1 MIIDHSLVSPED
13 IKAAVEVAINSQYT
27 DLASLTILVFD
38 WMLTFPSEV
47 ELVWGSKWSAMTILY
62 FLTRYIPFVYL
73 PANTRYIFNE
83 GFTLSECKMLYSTVS
98 SLFWIGI
105 LFAQLILTI
114 RTWVIWGKSKKLAYW
129 LFGLYGSVC
138 IIIVTLSTFH
148 LEGTLHGPGETYSNS
163 CDATTQKSS
172 RCLGAAL
179 TILAAYET
187 VILTLIVVR
196 GLSSHWPMGRS
207 RLVKTIYCDGIRF
220 YIYLFALGITNL
232 VLIFR
237 LPEYMTI
244 SLMLEGACY
253 SVLSCRVILHIRQEF
268 EETLEVD
275 SEGAILGY

>member
-129 LFGLYGSVC
+129 LFGLYGS
-138 IIIVTLSTFH
+138 
-148 LEGTLHGPGETYSNS
+148 GTLHGPGETYSNS

-187 VILTLIVVR
+187 GALAKSTFTPDSIND
-196 GLSSHWPMGRS
+196 GL
-207 RLVKTIYCDGIRF
+207 GIRF
-220 YIYLFALGITNL
+220 YIYLFETTQAFDFTSTRHHQSG
-232 VLIFR
+232 
-237 LPEYMTI
+237 PYI
-244 SLMLEGACY
+244 SPP
-253 SVLSCRVILHIRQEF
+253 RVYDDFIDVGPP
-268 EETLEVD
+268 EVD
-275 SEGAILGY
+275 QIVQSSKKLSKSTLKELYWGIEPSCILNRLSHTMTWYLQ

>member
-1 MIIDHSLVSPED
+1 MSKV
-13 IKAAVEVAINSQYT
+13 
-27 DLASLTILVFD
+27 ASLTILVFD

-47 ELVWGSKWSAMTILY
+47 ELVWGSKWSAITILY

-83 GFTLSECKMLYSTVS
+83 GFTLTECKMLYSTVS

-105 LFAQLILTI
+105 LLAQLILTI

-129 LFGLYGSVC
+129 LFGLYGS
-138 IIIVTLSTFH
+138 
-148 LEGTLHGPGETYSNS
+148 GTLHGPGETYSNS
-163 CDATTQKSS
+163 CDATTRKSTK
-172 RCLGAAL
+172 CLGASL

-220 YIYLFALGITNL
+220 YIYLFARVYDDFIDVGPPEADQIDQSSKKLSKSTLKELYWGIEPSCILN
-232 VLIFR
+232 R
-237 LPEYMTI
+237 LSHTMTWY
-244 SLMLEGACY
+244 L
-253 SVLSCRVILHIRQEF
+253 Q
-268 EETLEVD
+268 
-275 SEGAILGY
+275 